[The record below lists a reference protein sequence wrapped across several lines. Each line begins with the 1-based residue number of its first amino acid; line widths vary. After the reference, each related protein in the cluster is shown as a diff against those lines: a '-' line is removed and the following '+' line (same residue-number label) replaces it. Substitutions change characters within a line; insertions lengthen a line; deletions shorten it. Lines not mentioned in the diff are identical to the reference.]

1 MFSALGRLATG
12 LVLPALMLSGCT
24 VESMMSTHAPKFV
37 QIFPENEPVPAGV
50 GDPGGLNGQ
59 IARYSALYHVPE
71 SLIRRIIVRESGYN
85 AAARHGPYWGLMQ
98 IRYDTARSMGY
109 NGAPAG
115 LLNAD
120 NNLRYGVKYLAGAYL
135 VAHGDPEKAVSFYA
149 SGYFYDA
156 RRLGLLEEVGL
167 KRGK

>member
-1 MFSALGRLATG
+1 VFFGLGRIAAI
-12 LVLPALMLSGCT
+12 LVLPALILSGCT
-24 VESMMSTHAPKFV
+24 VESMMSTRAPKFV
-37 QIFPENEPVPAGV
+37 QIFPENEPVPQGV
-50 GDPGGLNGQ
+50 TNPGGLNDLIG
-59 IARYSALYHVPE
+59 RYSATYHVPE

-85 AAARHGPYWGLMQ
+85 AGARHGPYWGLMQ

-120 NNLRYGVKYLAGAYL
+120 ANLRYGVKYLAGAYL

-156 RRLGLLEEVGL
+156 RRMGLLEEVGL